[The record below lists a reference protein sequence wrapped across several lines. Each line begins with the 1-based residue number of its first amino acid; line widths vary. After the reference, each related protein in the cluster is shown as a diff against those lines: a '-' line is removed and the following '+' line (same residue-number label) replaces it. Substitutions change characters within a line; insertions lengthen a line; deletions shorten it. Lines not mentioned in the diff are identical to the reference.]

1 MPMKLTTTIGKVQTI
16 PNPKNIEIV
25 NDFLDYMRKNGSSE
39 HHQNNNLK
47 IVLAFSTFLG
57 KDPNG
62 FESHSHFIETIPN
75 PKNKY
80 KSSLV

>member
-25 NDFLDYMRKNGSSE
+25 NDFLDYIRKNGSSE

-47 IVLAFSTFLG
+47 VIITFSNFIRSSFYGINKRKQILEFLNQ
-57 KDPNG
+57 KV
-62 FESHSHFIETIPN
+62 
-75 PKNKY
+75 KR
-80 KSSLV
+80 